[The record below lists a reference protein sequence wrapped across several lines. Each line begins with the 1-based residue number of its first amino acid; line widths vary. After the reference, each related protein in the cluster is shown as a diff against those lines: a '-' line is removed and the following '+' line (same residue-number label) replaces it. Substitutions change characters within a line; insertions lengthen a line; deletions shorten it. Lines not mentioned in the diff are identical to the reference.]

1 MKNHLLF
8 IRKPMMCVL
17 ALLVASC
24 SQSTGLTQATE
35 IETASTASADN
46 ILVATS
52 ANTTMDH
59 SHIPLEIPA
68 NVETPSL
75 SLAVSRDWMSGLNLQ
90 VHTANYIMT
99 PPPSGLSMIEA
110 MKPSIDA
117 ETGFAEGHAHLYI
130 NGIKVQRIYGPNLH
144 LPEALFK
151 PGLNQ
156 INVTI
161 NNHGHMYWTAAGRQV
176 MATLFIDLDD
186 FEDLVT
192 YRFESY
198 PALKSAGG
206 SMCKMPGKRETG

>member
-1 MKNHLLF
+1 MKNHLLC
-8 IRKPMMCVL
+8 IRKPMMGVL
-17 ALLVASC
+17 ALLAAGC

-35 IETASTASADN
+35 IETASIASADT

-52 ANTTMDH
+52 TSTTMDH
-59 SHIPLEIPA
+59 SHIPVEIPA
-68 NVETPSL
+68 NVQTPSL
-75 SLAVSRDWMSGLNLQ
+75 SLAVSRDWMSGLNLR

-110 MKPSIDA
+110 MKPSINA

-130 NGIKVQRIYGPNLH
+130 NGTKVQRIYGHDLH
-144 LPEALFK
+144 LSEALFK

-161 NNHGHMYWTAAGRQV
+161 NNHGHMYWTAEGRQV

-186 FEDLVT
+186 DEDLVT

-198 PALKSAGG
+198 PALKSADS
-206 SMCKMPGKRETG
+206 SMCKTPGKRETG